1 MWNPAERWAQQGS
14 FVEPVAVPGADP
26 ADAPQ
31 VCLSINSTWLPYV
44 IGSLMQLVQPSTW
57 ATSDPAALAAVL
69 TAATELIERFGTAG
83 ECGVLTFRFTDAC
96 LLQFSTDGGA
106 TWADVPGWADYAPG
120 CFVGPEG
127 PEGPAGAAGATGPE
141 GPEGPEGPPGAVV
154 GPPGNPQ
161 DTFVAQQACNIAA
174 YLAQSVLKA
183 SIQTVVDQINDSA
196 TLFTTVLAITAL
208 IPGVDL
214 VIAAILGAGAILFN
228 LVEHGTL
235 SDYTAALS
243 DAQLWSDVQCSIYT
257 ATKTAG
263 AVTADNFDAVVTAVG
278 GITYAHPEV
287 VSAMV
292 DYLNGMGADGL
303 MQAQQAGSLY
313 VGDCSACETSG
324 WSYFWDGTTNTPPW
338 GQVAGDN
345 VGDDF
350 EYVPGPDLYQESMTG
365 WLSINRGAGSPPA
378 QGLHLA
384 QYFASTFITE
394 IAITYYRA
402 EAADAGSNFVVW
414 ASSQPGLAST
424 AGWHS
429 TSYAPNE
436 ATTRILIELDTNAPG
451 TTAHNCIQSITV
463 RGTGVCPFGTP
474 NL

>member
-14 FVEPVAVPGADP
+14 YQAPVPVPGADP
-26 ADAPQ
+26 ADAPH

-127 PEGPAGAAGATGPE
+127 PAGAAGATGPE
-141 GPEGPEGPPGAVV
+141 GPEGPEGPPGPPGAIAT
-154 GPPGNPQ
+154 PPGNPQ
-161 DTFVAQQACNIAA
+161 DTYTAQQACNIAT
-174 YLAQSVLKA
+174 YLAVVVTKA
-183 SIQTVVDQINDSA
+183 ALQAVVDQVNAEES
-196 TLFTTVLAITAL
+196 LYNTVAAVIAL
-208 IPGVDL
+208 IPGVDIVL
-214 VIAAILGAGAILFN
+214 GLIVGAGAV
-228 LVEHGTL
+228 LVRLVHDHT
-235 SDYTAALS
+235 TAPYETALGDS
-243 DAQLWSDVQCSIYT
+243 TLWSDVQCAMWQAI
-257 ATKTAG
+257 KTDG
-263 AVTADNFDAVVTAVG
+263 AVTADNFPAILTNVGAIPYANADVVDTLVAYLTELGATGLLAVQDT
-278 GITYAHPEV
+278 
-287 VSAMV
+287 
-292 DYLNGMGADGL
+292 
-303 MQAQQAGSLY
+303 GSLY
-313 VGDCSACETSG
+313 VGDCSGCAGAG

-350 EYVPGPDLYQESMTG
+350 AYVPGPDLYQESMTG

-429 TSYAPNE
+429 TSFAPNE